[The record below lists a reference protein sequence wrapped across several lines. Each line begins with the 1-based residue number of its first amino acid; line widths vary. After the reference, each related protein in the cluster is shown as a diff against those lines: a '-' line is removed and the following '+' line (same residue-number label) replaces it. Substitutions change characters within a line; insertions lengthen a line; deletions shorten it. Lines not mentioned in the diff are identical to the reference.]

1 MTEPWVYKRAQAL
14 FSKTVHYRRALHE
27 HPELSFHE
35 VETANFIAKELSTI
49 EGMDVQIG
57 IGLKTAVIGTISG
70 GKGPIIGIRSD
81 IDALPIHEQNDCA
94 YCSQN
99 EEVMHACGHDAHM
112 SIALSVAHLIG
123 EAWKLGKLKGTVR
136 FLFQPAEETT
146 NETGKTGAQYLIE
159 AGVLDDL
166 DALFALHM
174 MPQYPL
180 GEVLVPDGY
189 CTANVDEFTVKIQ
202 GAGGHGAYP
211 HLGKDPIW
219 MLGSV
224 LQTMQGI
231 VAREI
236 SPLEP
241 AVVSVCHVHAGDQK
255 TNNVIPSEVTL
266 GGTFRSYSPDVRQ
279 QLVQQFEDVL
289 SIVKPLGGTYALQV
303 NHGEP
308 SVYNQPQLADVLR
321 STIEEQLPTIRI
333 LPDTFGLGGED
344 FAHMAKKV
352 PSAMFFLGCAKDD
365 GIRRDLHAPIFDLD
379 ERSLLTGVTVLTGAL
394 LNLFDHP
401 ERIPRKQKTM
411 KKEGS

>member
-1 MTEPWVYKRAQAL
+1 MIDSWVYNRAQVL
-14 FSKTVHYRRALHE
+14 FPKTVYYRRTLHE
-27 HPELSFHE
+27 YPELSFHE
-35 VETANFIAKELSTI
+35 DATADFVADELSKI
-49 EGMDVQIG
+49 EGMDVQKG
-57 IGLKTAVIGTISG
+57 IGLKNAVIGTISG
-70 GKGPIIGIRSD
+70 GKGPVVGIRSD
-81 IDALPIHEQNDCA
+81 IDALPIHEQNDCT
-94 YCSQN
+94 YRSQN
-99 EEVMHACGHDAHM
+99 VGVMHACGHDAHM

-123 EAWKLGKLKGTVR
+123 EAWKLGNLKGTVR

-146 NETGKTGAQYLIE
+146 DETGKTGAQYLIE
-159 AGVLDDL
+159 TGVLDDL

-180 GEVLVPDGY
+180 GDVLVPDGY

-241 AVVSVCHVHAGDQK
+241 AVVSVCHVHAGEVQ

-279 QLVQQFEDVL
+279 RLVQQFENVL
-289 SIVKPLGGTYALQV
+289 SIVKPLGGTYSLQV

-308 SVYNQPQLADVLR
+308 SVYNHPQLADVLR
-321 STIEEQLPTIRI
+321 SVIENQRSDLRI
-333 LPDTFGLGGED
+333 LSDTFGLGGED

-365 GIRRDLHAPIFDLD
+365 GIKRDLHAPIFDLD

-394 LNLFDHP
+394 LNLCSHP
-401 ERIPRKQKTM
+401 ERIPSKQ
-411 KKEGS
+411 EQ